1 MRALIIDDSK
11 TIRMILKQALHEF
24 GFEVIEAANGEE
36 GLRRLR
42 ENPNT
47 DVITVD
53 WNMPVMDGLTFVQ
66 AVRSDAKLNQLP
78 LIMVTTKNDLEQVTE
93 ALKAGANE
101 YIMKPFDEEILR
113 EKLALMGLS

>member
-1 MRALIIDDSK
+1 MRALIVDDSK

-24 GFEVIEAANGEE
+24 GFEVTEASDGEE

-53 WNMPVMDGLTFVQ
+53 WNMPVMDGLSFVH
-66 AVRSDAKLNQLP
+66 AVRSDPNLDQLP
-78 LIMVTTKNDLEQVTE
+78 LIMVTTRNDLQQVTE
-93 ALKAGANE
+93 ALEAGANE

-113 EKLALMGLS
+113 EKLQLMGLS